1 MRLEVDNITCA
12 YAGTPVLHGI
22 SFVLAS
28 GTIGCVLGPSGC
40 GKTTLLRIIAGFEQA
55 SGGRVTGGERV
66 LVAPKLHVPAHQ
78 RQIGMVFQEPA
89 LFPHLDVLENVAFG
103 LQRLRAAHRRA
114 RALDMLEAVG
124 LVDLATRRPHELSGG
139 QQQRVALARALAPG
153 PSLLLLDEPLSSLDA
168 ELRRQLGAELRTL
181 LKRYGTTALL
191 VTHDQQE
198 AFAIADEIG
207 VMRAGRLEQWASAYE
222 LYHQPATR
230 FVAEFVGLGSF
241 VAGHCLEAGQI
252 ETPLGRASAAH
263 AEHCP
268 CAPGSTVDLLLR
280 PDDVIHD
287 DHSPTSA
294 EVLAKV
300 FRGADFL
307 YTLKLDDGTQVVS
320 LVPSHHD
327 HQIGERI
334 GVRLDANHVVAFES
348 RSGVFD
354 EKPA

>member
-12 YAGTPVLHGI
+12 YAGTPVLDGI

-153 PSLLLLDEPLSSLDA
+153 PSLLLLDEPLEGLAPIIVDA
-168 ELRRQLGAELRTL
+168 LVLALARLRSESDMTLVLVEQHAMLALEFAPRAVALVRGKVAYDGPSDALRRDATRLASL
-181 LKRYGTTALL
+181 
-191 VTHDQQE
+191 
-198 AFAIADEIG
+198 IG
-207 VMRAGRLEQWASAYE
+207 V
-222 LYHQPATR
+222 
-230 FVAEFVGLGSF
+230 
-241 VAGHCLEAGQI
+241 
-252 ETPLGRASAAH
+252 AAH
-263 AEHCP
+263 
-268 CAPGSTVDLLLR
+268 T
-280 PDDVIHD
+280 
-287 DHSPTSA
+287 
-294 EVLAKV
+294 
-300 FRGADFL
+300 
-307 YTLKLDDGTQVVS
+307 
-320 LVPSHHD
+320 
-327 HQIGERI
+327 
-334 GVRLDANHVVAFES
+334 
-348 RSGVFD
+348 
-354 EKPA
+354 